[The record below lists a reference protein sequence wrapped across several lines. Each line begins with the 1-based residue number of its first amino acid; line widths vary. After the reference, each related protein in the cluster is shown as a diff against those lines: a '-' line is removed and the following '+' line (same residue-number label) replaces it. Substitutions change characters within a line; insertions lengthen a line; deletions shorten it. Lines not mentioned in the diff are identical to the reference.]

1 MFQNQKTTL
10 KMPKDWKPAWWLFN
24 LETQTLGRAATK
36 IADILRGKHRPYY
49 TPSVD
54 NGDFVVV
61 INAAKVKLTGKK
73 WTDKIYYKHTGYPGG
88 LKETSAEEM
97 LAKHPEDLIV
107 KAVKGMLPKNFLA
120 QAMLKKLKVYS
131 GADHPHKAQP
141 LKEYDNSKN

>member
-1 MFQNQKTTL
+1 
-10 KMPKDWKPAWWLFN
+10 MPKGWKPAWWLFN

-36 IADILRGKHRPYY
+36 IADILRGKHQPYY
-49 TPSVD
+49 TPSID

-97 LAKHPEDLIV
+97 LAKHPEDLII

-120 QAMLKKLKVYS
+120 QQILKKLKVYS
-131 GADHPHKAQP
+131 GAEHPHKAQQ
-141 LKEYDNSKN
+141 LKVYDNNNKG